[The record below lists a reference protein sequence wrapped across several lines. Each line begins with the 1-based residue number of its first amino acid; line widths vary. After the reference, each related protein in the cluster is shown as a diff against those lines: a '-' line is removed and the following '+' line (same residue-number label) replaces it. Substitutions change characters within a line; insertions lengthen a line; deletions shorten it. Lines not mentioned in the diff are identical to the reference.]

1 MCERAVDSCTL
12 VPPLH
17 LWFPHSPSASPS
29 ALLCPRVRPSV
40 WQQFKLGK
48 GRQAYWVDTQGP
60 VERETWE
67 AVLIRPQGEG
77 RIFQES
83 ASVCLPVLW
92 QFGWL
97 FLWRRPSESCYQL
110 LSGLSDT
117 QTRTATAS
125 IDISAKWIELFASLL
140 NVRKYQS
147 LLLSLPFSLTVAF
160 IPHHCAL
167 ICSRPP
173 RRIEHFGLCISIK
186 CCFSVCGGVSMQWGK
201 CFLPHWEHYSCT
213 NTEHHSVCS
222 ICVAEWTEVQSD
234 LSLSLSFGWF
244 ELSFPGGLLQR
255 GQWNAFFLGKEKSK

>member
-173 RRIEHFGLCISIK
+173 RRIELFGLCISIK
-186 CCFSVCGGVSMQWGK
+186 MLLQWTYKYWTSLSMLNMCCRMNRGTKWPFSLALFWLIWALFPRWLVAKGSVK
-201 CFLPHWEHYSCT
+201 CF
-213 NTEHHSVCS
+213 
-222 ICVAEWTEVQSD
+222 
-234 LSLSLSFGWF
+234 
-244 ELSFPGGLLQR
+244 FPGQR
-255 GQWNAFFLGKEKSK
+255 KVQITPLNSSPP